1 LVIAGLSSPVLADAV
16 LPIGGA
22 FGNEIGCNFFMTGQI
37 ENDEVLLVTP
47 DTFTTYASG
56 CYFESLRSKED
67 RVYELDASCTS
78 EGEEGSTDETIVV
91 TDRGPNG
98 VFVELEGVAEWGPLF
113 MCPGTEEL
121 FKGPGTQ
128 I

>member
-1 LVIAGLSSPVLADAV
+1 LVIAGLSSPALADAV

-22 FGNEIGCNFFMTGQI
+22 FGNEVGCNFFMSGQI
-37 ENDEVLLVTP
+37 ENDEVVLVTP

-56 CYFESLRSKED
+56 CYFEALRS
-67 RVYELDASCTS
+67 ELDHVYKLAASCTS

-91 TDRGPNG
+91 TDRGPDG

-113 MCPGTEEL
+113 TCPGTEEL
-121 FKGPGTQ
+121 FTGPGTQ